1 MHKDSDARVAGRRGI
16 TFPRFDRRANAT
28 PGWTEED
35 RDRSAGTEKPRT
47 STCVSAR
54 ARNESTRAVV
64 KRACAP
70 GKSYRTGRKRDEGIC
85 DLCAR
90 PSREQ
95 PPLSVE
101 DAKADA
107 EGYSL
112 PLLAEGV

>member
-1 MHKDSDARVAGRRGI
+1 MRESRAAAESLFHGSIGVPMRLPVGRKRTGTGQRGL
-16 TFPRFDRRANAT
+16 RNRAHR
-28 PGWTEED
+28 PVC
-35 RDRSAGTEKPRT
+35 P
-47 STCVSAR
+47 R

-70 GKSYRTGRKRDEGIC
+70 GKSYRTGRKRDEGNC